1 MPLCPNCQRE
11 RDAKQREAEQ
21 RQREREAEQRQRERE
36 AEQRQ
41 REREAEQRQR
51 CDASQQRADAICIAG
66 APGGLGKFFDGGEAL
81 SHGLAC
87 LTQQKLTDQ
96 VCKK

>member
-41 REREAEQRQR
+41 REKEAEQRQR

-66 APGGLGKFFDGGEAL
+66 APGGLGRFDGADAF

>member
-11 RDAKQREAEQ
+11 RDAK
-21 RQREREAEQRQRERE
+21 QRERE

-66 APGGLGKFFDGGEAL
+66 APGGLGKYFDGGEAL

>member
-1 MPLCPNCQRE
+1 MSLCPYCQRE
-11 RDAKQREAEQ
+11 REAEQ

-66 APGGLGKFFDGGEAL
+66 APGGLGRFDGADAL